1 MPERRQSQRLPIQGT
16 VIAKFNDR
24 QFTGVSRDVSPRGLY
39 FFTDAGIA
47 DGSGIE
53 VQITLPPNDLIPNG
67 SPVSIRGDGCVVRV
81 QQKETNG
88 PFGIAVALAII
99 EVLQ

>member
-47 DGSGIE
+47 EGSGIE